1 MLVTENADTVNTGD
15 MDETADTADTA
26 DMGEASELAD
36 TKDTADTADIVDA
49 ADTFVII
56 GTYYILT
63 ELAFRPIQSISCD
76 VRDGFLTGK
85 SVPPPLSLN
94 P

>member
-15 MDETADTADTA
+15 MDETADTA

-94 P
+94 S